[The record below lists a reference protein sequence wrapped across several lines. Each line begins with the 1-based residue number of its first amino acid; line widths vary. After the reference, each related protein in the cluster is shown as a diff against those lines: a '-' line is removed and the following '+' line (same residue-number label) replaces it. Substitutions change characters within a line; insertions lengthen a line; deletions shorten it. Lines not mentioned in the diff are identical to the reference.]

1 MEESKTVEYK
11 NIRKLRK
18 KLRQI
23 EYLELLNRELNE
35 EEIIKV
41 NSKDNIRAELQRL
54 LKEYFPDEVDIMK
67 RTRGEF
73 SNEPQEKKS
82 RNGEEDVE
90 FCDVSPPSLETAK
103 EENQDKPAVP
113 SQIQVA
119 EVVSALK
126 PQKTS
131 RATQALAVGETT
143 SKQDVPQEKMPQPT
157 KGKPAEPT
165 KPKKEPCIWRDTNY
179 KVYTL
184 KGHNDIILDVDCS
197 DGYVLSASRDTTVRV
212 WRVGGI
218 EEERSL
224 RGHRASVTSVAFLP
238 GELAAAV
245 LAKLEAE
252 YDEIPSVQGQQSPEC
267 RVLAVSGGLDCTM
280 KVWDVISGESHGS
293 IYTYNGITCLS
304 CGTWGI
310 VTGTEGGKLEI
321 WCVSSGQRFA
331 FVNAFESQVISV
343 VVIGNVIYAGSFD
356 GEIGI
361 WKYDSKKRTLGTQYL
376 LEPESPTQVKLKQ
389 LSCLAAHGDCVY
401 LGDSGPNIK
410 KFNWKKSSA
419 TRLKNHVGDAG
430 MTDSLTIT
438 PEGHLLSASY
448 YMDVGYPSINVR
460 SIEKD
465 EYICSLIS
473 QGEGRYLT
481 MCTAQGVIVTGGHEL
496 KVWVSGAS
504 GKTPRKN
511 AGIETVRPSF
521 LRKLSGPAQETSDED
536 TDFASTT
543 DDDDDDM
550 QVRAGANSSMLSE
563 SNDSSSW
570 WCTVV

>member
-1 MEESKTVEYK
+1 MEESRAVEYK
-11 NIRKLRK
+11 TIRKLRK

-23 EYLELLNRELNE
+23 EYLELLNRDLNE
-35 EEIIKV
+35 EEIFKV
-41 NSKDNIRAELQRL
+41 NSKDNIRAELQSL
-54 LKEYFPDEVDIMK
+54 LKEHFPDEVDIMK
-67 RTRGEF
+67 RTGGEF

-82 RNGEEDVE
+82 RNGEEE
-90 FCDVSPPSLETAK
+90 MESCDVSTTSPVDTAK
-103 EENQDKPAVP
+103 EGKQEKPAGT
-113 SQIQVA
+113 S
-119 EVVSALK
+119 
-126 PQKTS
+126 QKTS
-131 RATQALAVGETT
+131 RLPQALAGEAT
-143 SKQDVPQEKMPQPT
+143 SKQDVSQEKIPQPT
-157 KGKPAEPT
+157 KGKSVEPT

-238 GELAAAV
+238 GELAATV
-245 LAKLEAE
+245 LAKLESE
-252 YDEIPSVQGQQSPEC
+252 YEEIPSVQGQHSPEC
-267 RVLAVSGGLDCTM
+267 RVLAVSGGLDCTV
-280 KVWDVISGESHGS
+280 KVWDIISGESHGS

-343 VVIGNVIYAGSFD
+343 SVKGNLIYAGSFD

-361 WKYDSKKRTLGTQYL
+361 WKYDSKERTLGTQYL
-376 LEPESPTQVKLKQ
+376 LEPESPTPVSLKQ

-410 KFNWKKSSA
+410 KFNWKKSST

-430 MTDSLTIT
+430 MTDSLTVT

-448 YMDVGYPSINVR
+448 YVDVGYPSINVR
-460 SIEKD
+460 SIDKD

-521 LRKLSGPAQETSDED
+521 LRKLSGPTLDTSDED
-536 TDFASTT
+536 TDFVSTT

-550 QVRAGANSSMLSE
+550 QLRAGPNSSILSE

-570 WCTVV
+570 WCTII